1 VGHSLNTTKSRAHN
15 EGAKNKKAQMKTT
28 RPSNHM
34 LHQKKKKT
42 KKSKPPFQQFACKK
56 SVND

>member
-1 VGHSLNTTKSRAHN
+1 MKAQ
-15 EGAKNKKAQMKTT
+15 KNKKAQMKTT